1 MIRACVQCGREFG
14 PRRAELLC
22 SDECHRQRHNARA
35 RAYYAANRER
45 VRATAT
51 AWNEANHERML
62 ATDKVYRE
70 ANREWIS
77 AQNKAYREKNADR
90 LRAKRRE
97 LRRLRNLEFS
107 SNHRACRRSGW
118 PVKVLSE
125 IRRTGPLIT
134 STGSQHARRA
144 NL

>member
-1 MIRACVQCGREFG
+1 MIRACGQCGREFE

-45 VRATAT
+45 VRATAA
-51 AWNEANHERML
+51 AWNQANHERML
-62 ATDKVYRE
+62 VTDRVYRE
-70 ANREWIS
+70 ANRERLS

-97 LRRLRNLEFS
+97 LRHLRNLES
-107 SNHRACRRSGW
+107 AQITA
-118 PVKVLSE
+118 PVDDQDG
-125 IRRTGPLIT
+125 R
-134 STGSQHARRA
+134 
-144 NL
+144 